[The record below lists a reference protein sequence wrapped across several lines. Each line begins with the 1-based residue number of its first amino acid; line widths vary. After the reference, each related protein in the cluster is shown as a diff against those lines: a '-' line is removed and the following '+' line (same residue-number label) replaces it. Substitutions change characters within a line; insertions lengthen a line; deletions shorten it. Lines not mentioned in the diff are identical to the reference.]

1 MDDGG
6 GAIMAL
12 TKCLLEMGMGVDLH
26 GKNYTTAAQRAV
38 TNALWHNSLY
48 FTRAFGSGPNSMHV
62 EVTIAVPEPDS
73 VNGEAVLSV
82 LPYGHKTIKVVK
94 GGMEIPNEDGTDA
107 TVIAN
112 AAVLVSLDV

>member
-1 MDDGG
+1 
-6 GAIMAL
+6 MAL
-12 TKCLLEMGMGVDLH
+12 KRCLLEMGMGVDLH

-48 FTRAFGSGPNSMHV
+48 FTRSFGAGPDSMQV
-62 EVTIAVPEPDS
+62 DVTIAVPEPERVD
-73 VNGEAVLSV
+73 GEAVLSV
-82 LPYGHKTIKVVK
+82 LPYGKKNIKVVQ
-94 GGMEIPNEDGTDA
+94 GGMEIPSEDGSDA